1 MNNFNHQIH
10 VLKSV
15 EGFCYSVCVHL
26 LTEQKTAEKA
36 AKAALLDLYKDKQF
50 WTLHESERAKVVRRK
65 AVFRAFEELRNRDQA
80 IQR

>member
-1 MNNFNHQIH
+1 MSRFEHQVD

-26 LTEQKTAEKA
+26 LSEETTAAKA

-50 WTLHESERAKVVRRK
+50 WTLQASEREKAARRK
-65 AVFRAFEELRNRDQA
+65 AVSRAVEQLKNTSE
-80 IQR
+80 I